1 MRLVPVVLA
10 FVLSLPA
17 LADFCDLNLRY
28 EENQIRW
35 RAITGAVNYNVLELY
50 GASHDPVYSSTKSTF
65 INVTRRASGPV
76 MVRYIVTVEVE
87 PGVRLAEDSSDAC
100 TGSID
105 VTLPADP
112 AFRKF
117 TRRAIIPV
125 VGSTA
130 GAFGGRFKTALE
142 LRGDA
147 NEKGKLVFHPAGRAA
162 LDTDPSIPYFFTA
175 GAGHTITYDD
185 VVAAI
190 GQSGIGSL
198 DIVPDED
205 SADRVPEGTVRLYNE
220 TSLGTFGTFST
231 PVLPYDYRHPQDM
244 TVRIPDARFRAN
256 IGIRALEATQVTVL
270 IYTASD
276 RLDGFK
282 NLSFPAGWMEMKSA
296 SDFIGRALE
305 PGQLLVMT
313 FSGAAVPFYTITEN
327 ATNDP
332 TLVLAPA
339 VGSTRNLATFV
350 E

>member
-1 MRLVPVVLA
+1 MKRALIVLILA
-10 FVLSLPA
+10 LALPA
-17 LADFCDLNLRY
+17 AADFCDMELRY
-28 EENQIRW
+28 EQNQIRW
-35 RAITGAVNYNVLELY
+35 RTITGAENYTVLELFD
-50 GASHDPVYSSTKSTF
+50 STHPPVYSTTKNTF
-65 INVTRRASGPV
+65 FDVTRRASGPV
-76 MVRYIVTVEVE
+76 KVRYIVTAEVV

-100 TGSID
+100 TGAIE

-147 NEKGKLVFHPAGRAA
+147 SEKGKLVFHPAGRAA
-162 LDTDPSIPYFFTA
+162 LDTDPSIPYAFTG
-175 GAGHTITYDD
+175 GAGNVIAYDD
-185 VVAAI
+185 VVAAM
-190 GQSGIGSL
+190 GQSGLGSL

-205 SADRVPEGTVRLYNE
+205 SADRVPETSVRLYNE
-220 TSLGTFGTFST
+220 TSLGTFGTFSNAVT
-231 PVLPYDYRHPQDM
+231 PYDYRTPQDV
-244 TVRIPDARFRAN
+244 TVRIPDARFRVN
-256 IGIRALEATQVTVL
+256 VGIRALEDTRVTVL
-270 IYTASD
+270 FYTASD

-282 NLSFPAGWMEMKSA
+282 TLNFPAGWMEMKSA
-296 SDFIGRALE
+296 SDFVGRALQ
-305 PGQLLVMT
+305 PGQSMVMT

-339 VGSTRNLATFV
+339 AGSTRNLAALV